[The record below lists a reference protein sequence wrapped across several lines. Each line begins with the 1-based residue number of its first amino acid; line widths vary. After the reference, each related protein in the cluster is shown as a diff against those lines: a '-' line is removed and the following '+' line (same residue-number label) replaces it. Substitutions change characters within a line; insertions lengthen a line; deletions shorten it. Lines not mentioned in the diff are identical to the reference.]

1 MLRPSTL
8 RRSLAPVL
16 LLSLVLPLLA
26 ACSSGSSGPTAPAA
40 TAPVTTGLTVSTSVG
55 TLPLVDHGCGA
66 ALALAR
72 IGREIDT
79 TALIADRQ
87 RDDLCHPGLLAGF
100 EVHARPAD
108 QARERCGGNPACFE
122 PVGAGG
128 RLHVICDGGG
138 VEHESAHAVAW
149 AGDLSCWQTVY
160 HSRNFRCEVTDDL
173 YGS

>member
-1 MLRPSTL
+1 MTRIFRLG
-8 RRSLAPVL
+8 RSAA
-16 LLSLVLPLLA
+16 LVLTLALLVPLA
-26 ACSSGSSGPTAPAA
+26 ACSSGSSGPTAPAVN
-40 TAPVTTGLTVSTSVG
+40 APVVSGLTVVTSVG
-55 TLPLVDHGCGA
+55 SLSVVDHGCGE
-66 ALALAR
+66 ALDLAR

-87 RDDLCHPGLLAGF
+87 RDGLSHPGLLAGF
-100 EVHARPAD
+100 EVHARSAEK
-108 QARERCGGNPACFE
+108 ARDRCDGNPACFE
-122 PVGAGG
+122 PVGSGG

-160 HSRNFRCEVTDDL
+160 HSRNFRCERTDDL

>member
-1 MLRPSTL
+1 MLHLSRPA
-8 RRSLAPVL
+8 RYLALVL
-16 LLSLVLPLLA
+16 LLPLIA

-40 TAPVTTGLTVSTSVG
+40 TAPVVSGLTVSTAVG
-55 TLPLVDHGCGA
+55 SLAVVDHGCGA
-66 ALALAR
+66 ALDLAR

-87 RDDLCHPGLLAGF
+87 KEGLCHAGLLAGY

-108 QARERCGGNPACFE
+108 QARQRCDGNPACFE
-122 PVGAGG
+122 PAGQGG

>member
-1 MLRPSTL
+1 MLRSN
-8 RRSLAPVL
+8 RLARCLALAL
-16 LLSLVLPLLA
+16 LLPLLA
-26 ACSSGSSGPTAPAA
+26 ACSSDSAGPTAPA
-40 TAPVTTGLTVSTSVG
+40 TTTPVVSGLTVATSVG
-55 TLPLVDHGCGA
+55 SLPVVDHGCGA
-66 ALALAR
+66 ALDLAR

-79 TALIADRQ
+79 TALIAERQ
-87 RDDLCHPGLLAGF
+87 RDGLCRPGLLAGF

-108 QARERCGGNPACFE
+108 KARERCGGNPACFE
-122 PVGAGG
+122 PVGSGG

-160 HSRNFRCEVTDDL
+160 HSRNFRCERTDDL

>member
-1 MLRPSTL
+1 MTRFFRLG
-8 RRSLAPVL
+8 RSAA
-16 LLSLVLPLLA
+16 LVLTLALLVPLA
-26 ACSSGSSGPTAPAA
+26 ACSSDSNGPTAPAVN
-40 TAPVTTGLTVSTSVG
+40 APVVSGLTVVTSVG
-55 TLPLVDHGCGA
+55 SLSLVDHGCGD
-66 ALALAR
+66 ALDAAR
-72 IGREIDT
+72 IGREIET

-87 RDDLCHPGLLAGF
+87 RKGLTHPGLLAGY
-100 EVHARPAD
+100 EVHARSAEK
-108 QARERCGGNPACFE
+108 ARERCNGNPACFE
-122 PVGAGG
+122 RVGSGG